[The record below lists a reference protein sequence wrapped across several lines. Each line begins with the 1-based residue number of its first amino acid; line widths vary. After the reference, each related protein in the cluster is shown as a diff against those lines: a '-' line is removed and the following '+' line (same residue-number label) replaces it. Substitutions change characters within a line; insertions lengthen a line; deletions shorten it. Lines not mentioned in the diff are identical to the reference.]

1 MLGKIKAFFKRVIE
15 GSPTEGALG
24 RSLTGEPLAIIS
36 ISRHGGYSIRQTPLG
51 IKGSMLSWTIS
62 QVGDNRLAAIALL
75 RGEYDYCLSASCKKH
90 LIEHIRDRVERE
102 GGYFFETK
110 RNEQGTLDFTK
121 VYWDN
126 HTRQTVEQ
134 LLEERC

>member
-1 MLGKIKAFFKRVIE
+1 
-15 GSPTEGALG
+15 
-24 RSLTGEPLAIIS
+24 
-36 ISRHGGYSIRQTPLG
+36 
-51 IKGSMLSWTIS
+51 MLSWTIS

-75 RGEYDYCLSASCKKH
+75 RGEYDYCLSAPCKKH